1 MEFKSVYPVA
11 VEVSGFSYG
20 ETIALSVIIENK
32 IKSLEDTLA
41 LFDENANV
49 ALIGIW
55 KNDIVELVEMNRKL
69 GFIPKTEEVAIA

>member
-20 ETIALSVIIENK
+20 ETVALSVIIENK

-41 LFDENANV
+41 LFDESAEV

-55 KNDIVELVEMNRKL
+55 KKDIAELVEMNRKL